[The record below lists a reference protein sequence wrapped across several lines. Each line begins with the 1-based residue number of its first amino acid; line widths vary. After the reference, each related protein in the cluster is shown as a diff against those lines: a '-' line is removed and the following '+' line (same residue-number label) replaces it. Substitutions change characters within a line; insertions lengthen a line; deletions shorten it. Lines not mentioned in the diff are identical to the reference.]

1 MEHEEEP
8 MSKGD
13 KQRPTDQQKY
23 RDNWEQI
30 FGKKEQLKL
39 AEEAQYYSSELLK
52 KVLIA
57 NKRIRN
63 EPTKS

>member
-1 MEHEEEP
+1 

-30 FGKKEQLKL
+30 FGKKNQLKL
-39 AEEAQYYSSELLK
+39 AEEAQHYSSGLLK
-52 KVLIA
+52 KALIA
-57 NKRIRN
+57 NERIKN
-63 EPTKS
+63 EQTKS